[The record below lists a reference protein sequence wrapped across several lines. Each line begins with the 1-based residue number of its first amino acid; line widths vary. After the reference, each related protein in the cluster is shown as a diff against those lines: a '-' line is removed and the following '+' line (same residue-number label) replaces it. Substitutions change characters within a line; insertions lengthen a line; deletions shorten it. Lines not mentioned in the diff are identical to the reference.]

1 MNILLAPLIVV
12 IQTILAEL
20 VFVVRKMPK
29 KKFFL
34 LRFLISLSISIGYC
48 FVWLKVSL
56 GWFDLFNYFI
66 LFMTTIFML
75 YFCFEIK
82 MLDVIFWGIAGLTV
96 QHIIYSLTTIVG
108 YLNAEFTYNV
118 SFTVV
123 ITIVILFFEYAVI
136 VRKVDYENLKKENYK
151 ELMAIAGFVVFST
164 EILNSLRSIYSD
176 SSSHA
181 LNLICSIYS
190 VMCCVLSLII
200 QFGLLN
206 RLRLTNELQII
217 KQMWHNDKKQ
227 FNASEQNIEMLNL
240 YCHDMKHILNKMDV
254 DGVDEEYKNRVKDVI
269 AKYEANIHTNNHALD
284 VILTEKSLYCQSHG
298 INFTCIADGEKLNQ
312 VKTTDLYSI
321 FGNILNNA
329 IEAVSKLE
337 DDKHKNI
344 SLIVNQKNNFIY
356 IHCENEFD
364 GKIDFAGE
372 LPKTLKSDAK
382 YHGYGLKSVKLYVER
397 YNGNIT
403 VNTKDNIFYINILI
417 PIV

>member
-12 IQTILAEL
+12 CQTILAEL
-20 VFVVRKMPK
+20 VFVIRKMPK
-29 KKFFL
+29 RKMFP
-34 LRFLISLSISIGYC
+34 LRFIFSVSLSVGFS
-48 FVWLKVSL
+48 FVWLIASL

-66 LFMTTIFML
+66 LFLTTVFML
-75 YFCFEIK
+75 YFCFEMK
-82 MLDVIFWGIAGLTV
+82 VMDVIFWGIAGLTI

-108 YLNAEFTYNV
+108 YIDSEFTYSI
-118 SFTVV
+118 SFTVL
-123 ITIVILFFEYAVI
+123 ITVVILFLEYVVI
-136 VRKVDYENLKKENYK
+136 VRKVDYENLRKENYR
-151 ELMAIAGFVVFST
+151 ELMAIAGFVVFFT
-164 EILNSLRSIYSD
+164 EILNSLRSIFTD
-176 SSSHA
+176 SSSQA

-190 VMCCVLSLII
+190 LLCCVLSLVI
-200 QFGLLN
+200 QFSLLN

-227 FNASEQNIEMLNL
+227 FDASEQNIQMLNL
-240 YCHDMKHILNKMDV
+240 YCHDMKHILNKMDI
-254 DGVDEEYKNRVKDVI
+254 DGVDEEYKNRVKDVVS
-269 AKYEANIHTNNHALD
+269 KYEANIHTQNHALD

-298 INFTCIADGEKLNQ
+298 INFTCIADGEKLDQ
-312 VKTTDLYSI
+312 IKTTDLYSI

-344 SLIVNQKNNFIY
+344 SLIINQKNNFIY

-364 GKIDFAGE
+364 GNIKFSGE
-372 LPKTLKSDAK
+372 LPETSKSDSR

-397 YNGNIT
+397 YNGNVT